1 MKTEFNTELADYIKN
16 EADAVIFD
24 MDGTLIDSMGIWSD
38 IDKAFLSGRGLVVPA
53 DFAAQIEG
61 KSFHELA
68 VLFKDLFTLPES
80 VEEIKALW
88 NEMAYER
95 YAHGMQMKEGARE
108 FLARLCQS
116 NKKIGIATS
125 NSRGLTECCLRDLGI
140 FSCFDTIVTAD
151 EVANGKPRPDI
162 YLRAARNLGVEPR
175 KCVVFED
182 TGAGIAAGAAAGM
195 TTCVVFDRYNADN
208 FLSNSAN
215 SDFSIKSFCDIIV

>member
-1 MKTEFNTELADYIKN
+1 MNTKLFDFIEN
-16 EADAVIFD
+16 EAQAVIFD

-38 IDKAFLSGRGLVVPA
+38 IDKAFLSGRGLVVPS

-61 KSFHELA
+61 RSFHELA
-68 VLFKDLFTLPES
+68 VFFKELFTLPES

-108 FLARLCQS
+108 LLTLLRQR

-125 NSRGLTECCLRDLGI
+125 NSRGLTECCLRDIGI

-151 EVANGKPRPDI
+151 EVVNGKPRPDI
-162 YLRAARNLGVEPR
+162 YLKAAQNLGVKPC

-182 TGAGIAAGAAAGM
+182 TGAGIAAGGAAGM
-195 TTCVVFDRYNADN
+195 TTCIVFDSHNSAN

-215 SDFSIKSFCDIIV
+215 SDFSIKSFCDIIKE